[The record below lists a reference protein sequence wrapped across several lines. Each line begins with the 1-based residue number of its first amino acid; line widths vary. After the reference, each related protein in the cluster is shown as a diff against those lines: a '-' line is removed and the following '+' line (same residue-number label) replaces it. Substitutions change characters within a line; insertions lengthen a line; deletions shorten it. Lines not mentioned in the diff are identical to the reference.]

1 MVQKYDLPK
10 DEFDFNSVE
19 FGTAPEK
26 KTEQKPTNETE
37 EKAVETEAPQENETI
52 VEAVEPQAEKKKK
65 GGRKSTTH
73 DVKGKVDFVN
83 RDKAI
88 HEPLIAYI
96 TFSSADKKLIREL
109 AVRQFLLAYDM
120 TEDYAAK
127 ILCFVYDNVTEI
139 EKRKVYLLGGQ
150 VIADSLGLSYP
161 TVQKIVQ
168 RLHKKNIVIK
178 ETFIKNAYHL
188 SEEAITFFESI
199 SNNKQ
204 VLLTFKEI
212 EEEQLEAINKD
223 GSVNEDMIK

>member
-1 MVQKYDLPK
+1 MAEFK
-10 DEFDFNSVE
+10 DKEFNFSKVE
-19 FGTAPEK
+19 VREEH
-26 KTEQKPTNETE
+26 TEENEQMPTNEAEEQEKATDTKTE
-37 EKAVETEAPQENETI
+37 EQKALKT
-52 VEAVEPQAEKKKK
+52 KKK
-65 GGRKSTTH
+65 GGRKSTAH
-73 DVKGKVDFVN
+73 DLKGKVDFVN

-88 HEPLIAYI
+88 HEPTIADI
-96 TFSSADKKLIREL
+96 TFSSTDKKLIREL

-178 ETFIKNAYHL
+178 EPVIKNAYHL
-188 SEEAITFFESI
+188 GEEASKFFKSI

-204 VLLTFKEI
+204 VLLTFKEL
-212 EEEQLEAINKD
+212 EDEQLEA
-223 GSVNEDMIK
+223 VNEDGSLNEEMVD

>member
-1 MVQKYDLPK
+1 MGTGNNDFSFVGVEVREERSIQPVQKAD
-10 DEFDFNSVE
+10 
-19 FGTAPEK
+19 T
-26 KTEQKPTNETE
+26 ETE
-37 EKAVETEAPQENETI
+37 EQKVSHA
-52 VEAVEPQAEKKKK
+52 KKK

-139 EKRKVYLLGGQ
+139 EKRKAYLLGGQ
-150 VIADSLGLSYP
+150 VIADSLSLSYP

-178 ETFIKNAYHL
+178 EPVIKNAYHL
-188 SEEAITFFESI
+188 GEEASTFFKSI

-204 VLLTFKEI
+204 VLLTFKEL
-212 EEEQLEAINKD
+212 EEEQLEA
-223 GSVNEDMIK
+223 VNEDGSLNEEMAN

>member
-1 MVQKYDLPK
+1 MAEFK
-10 DEFDFNSVE
+10 DKEFSFSKVE
-19 FGTAPEK
+19 VREERAEEI
-26 KTEQKPTNETE
+26 EQMPTNEAEEQEKATDTKTE
-37 EKAVETEAPQENETI
+37 EQKALKT
-52 VEAVEPQAEKKKK
+52 KKK
-65 GGRKSTTH
+65 GGRKSTAH
-73 DVKGKVDFVN
+73 DLKGKVDFVN

-88 HEPLIAYI
+88 HEPTIADI
-96 TFSSADKKLIREL
+96 TFSSTDKKLIREL

-120 TEDYAAK
+120 TEDFAPK

-178 ETFIKNAYHL
+178 EPLIKNAYHL
-188 SEEAITFFESI
+188 GKEADRFFKSI

-212 EEEQLEAINKD
+212 EEEQLEA
-223 GSVNEDMIK
+223 VNEDGSLNEEMVN

>member
-1 MVQKYDLPK
+1 MAEFK
-10 DEFDFNSVE
+10 DKEFNFSKVE
-19 FGTAPEK
+19 VREERAEEI
-26 KTEQKPTNETE
+26 EQKPTEEAEEQEKATDTKTE
-37 EKAVETEAPQENETI
+37 EQKALKA
-52 VEAVEPQAEKKKK
+52 KKK
-65 GGRKSTTH
+65 GGRKSTAH
-73 DVKGKVDFVN
+73 DLKGKVDFVN

-88 HEPLIAYI
+88 HEPTIADI
-96 TFSSADKKLIREL
+96 TFSSTDKKLIREL
-109 AVRQFLLAYDM
+109 TVRQFLLAHDM
-120 TEDYAAK
+120 TEDFAPK

-178 ETFIKNAYHL
+178 EPLIKNAYHL
-188 SEEAITFFESI
+188 SEEAITFFKSI

-212 EEEQLEAINKD
+212 EEEQLEA
-223 GSVNEDMIK
+223 VNEDGSLNEEMLN

>member
-1 MVQKYDLPK
+1 MTEKLEGLDGILG
-10 DEFDFNSVE
+10 VE
-19 FGTAPEK
+19 VKETPEP
-26 KTEQKPTNETE
+26 KTEPKPEQEAEET
-37 EKAVETEAPQENETI
+37 V
-52 VEAVEPQAEKKKK
+52 VEAVTTQKKNKKK
-65 GGRKSTTH
+65 GGRKSTAH
-73 DVKGKVDFVN
+73 DLKGKVDFVN

-88 HEPLIAYI
+88 HEPTIADI
-96 TFSSADKKLIREL
+96 TFSSTDKKLIREL
-109 AVRQFLLAYDM
+109 TVRQFLLAHDM
-120 TEDYAAK
+120 TEDFAPK

-178 ETFIKNAYHL
+178 EPLIKNAYHL
-188 SEEAITFFESI
+188 SEETITFFKSI

-212 EEEQLEAINKD
+212 EEEQLEA
-223 GSVNEDMIK
+223 VNEDGSLNEEMVN

>member
-1 MVQKYDLPK
+1 MAEFK
-10 DEFDFNSVE
+10 DKEFNFSKVE
-19 FGTAPEK
+19 VREEHTEEEEIEQMRTSEAEEQEK
-26 KTEQKPTNETE
+26 ATDTKTEEQKAL
-37 EKAVETEAPQENETI
+37 KA
-52 VEAVEPQAEKKKK
+52 KKK
-65 GGRKSTTH
+65 GGRKSTAH
-73 DVKGKVDFVN
+73 DLKGKVDFVM

-88 HEPLIAYI
+88 HEPLIADI
-96 TFSSADKKLIREL
+96 TFSSTDKKLIREL
-109 AVRQFLLAYDM
+109 TLRQFLLAHDM
-120 TEDYAAK
+120 TEDFAPK

-178 ETFIKNAYHL
+178 EPLIKNAYHL
-188 SEEAITFFESI
+188 SEEAITFFKSI

-212 EEEQLEAINKD
+212 EEEQLEA
-223 GSVNEDMIK
+223 VNEDGSLNEEMVN